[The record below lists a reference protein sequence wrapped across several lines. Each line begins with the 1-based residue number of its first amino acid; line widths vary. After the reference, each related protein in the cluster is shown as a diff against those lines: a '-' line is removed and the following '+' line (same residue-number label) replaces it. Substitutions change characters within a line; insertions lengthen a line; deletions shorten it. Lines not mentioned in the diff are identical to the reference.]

1 MKLHTIDTGFFKLD
15 GGAMF
20 GIVPKVIWNKLN
32 PADENNLCTWAMRCL
47 LIEDGDRLILIDNGI
62 GGKQSE
68 KFFGYYHLS
77 GNETLIGSLNKLG
90 FSPKDISD
98 NLLSH
103 LHFDHVG
110 GAVQWN
116 DARTNY
122 ELTFPHA
129 KYWSH
134 SKHWLTATQPNLREK
149 ASFLKENIFPIQE
162 SGHLNMIDEIVF
174 GYQNFSYD
182 ISSGHTDSMIISKI
196 IYKNRVVCFVA
207 DLFPSMHH
215 IPVNYHMGY
224 DINPLTIMGE
234 KERFLKE
241 AVENNYILFFEHDP
255 VNEACTVELTE
266 RGYRPKEVF
275 KLSDLG

>member
-32 PADENNLCTWAMRCL
+32 EADENNLCNWAMRCL

-62 GGKQSE
+62 GSKQSE

-77 GNETLIGSLNKLG
+77 GSASLHQSLHQLG
-90 FSPKDISD
+90 FTPNDITD

-116 DARTNY
+116 ADRTKY
-122 ELTFPHA
+122 ELTFPKA

-134 SKHWLTATQPNLREK
+134 SKHWLTATQPNAREK
-149 ASFLKENIFPIQE
+149 ASFLKENILPIQE
-162 SGHLNMIDEIVF
+162 SGQLYMIDEYDF
-174 GYQNFSYD
+174 GLSSLDWFT
-182 ISSGHTDSMIISKI
+182 SSGHTDSMIVSKI
-196 IYKNRVVCFVA
+196 AYKDHIVCFVA
-207 DLFPSMHH
+207 DMFPSMHH

-224 DINPLTIMGE
+224 DINPLVIMDE
-234 KERFLKE
+234 KSKFLKE
-241 AVENNYILFFEHDP
+241 AAENNYILFFEHDP
-255 VNEACTVELTE
+255 VNEACTIEWTE
-266 RGYRPKEVF
+266 RGYKPKDIF
-275 KLSDLG
+275 KLSDLD

>member
-32 PADENNLCTWAMRCL
+32 EADENNLCNWAMRCL

-62 GGKQSE
+62 GQKQSE

-77 GNETLIGSLNKLG
+77 GDASLHQSLKNLG
-90 FSPKDISD
+90 FTPNDITD

-116 DARTNY
+116 EDRTKY
-122 ELTFPHA
+122 ELTFSKA

-134 SKHWLTATQPNLREK
+134 SKHWLTATQPNAREK
-149 ASFLKENIFPIQE
+149 ASFLKENILPIEE
-162 SGHLNMIDEIVF
+162 SGHLHLIDQQDFNLPSLEWF
-174 GYQNFSYD
+174 T
-182 ISSGHTDSMIISKI
+182 SSGHTDSMIVSKI
-196 IYKNRVVCFVA
+196 KYKNHVVCFVA
-207 DLFPSMHH
+207 DMFPSMHH

-224 DINPLTIMGE
+224 DINPLVIMDE
-234 KERFLKE
+234 KSKFLKE
-241 AVENNYILFFEHDP
+241 AAENNYILFFEHDP
-255 VNEACTVELTE
+255 VNEACTIELTE
-266 RGYRPKEVF
+266 RGYKPKDIF
-275 KLSDLG
+275 KLSDLS